1 MQHSANT
8 ISCGVMSRTQTFRLG
23 AMDKVRL
30 GRALGYGARHA
41 AKSLISAAD
50 AATSPDPNPRPRVK
64 TATVHPVAQ
73 VVETVRQVSQAK
85 AHAKKQVGRAVLGP
99 LKTFSSVI
107 WLQVTGTF
115 FGLFALTMGG
125 AVVRH
130 RDYFRLP
137 IGSEDGRK
145 IYFYLLVFVI
155 FAYFTVSNFV
165 RANRRQKQ

>member
-1 MQHSANT
+1 MQHSRNT

-41 AKSLISAAD
+41 AKSLLSAAD
-50 AATSPDPNPRPRVK
+50 AATSPDPNPRTK
-64 TATVHPVAQ
+64 AANAHPVAQ

-125 AVVRH
+125 AVIRH

-137 IGSEDGRK
+137 IGTEDGRK
-145 IYFYLLVFVI
+145 IYFYVLVFVI